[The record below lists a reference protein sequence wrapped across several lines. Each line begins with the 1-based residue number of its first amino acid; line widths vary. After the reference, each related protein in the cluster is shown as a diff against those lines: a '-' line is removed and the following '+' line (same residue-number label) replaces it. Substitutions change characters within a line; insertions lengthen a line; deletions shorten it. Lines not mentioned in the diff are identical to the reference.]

1 MIFIK
6 GVPGAPQCGFS
17 NTLLQILDEQ
27 QVKYDYF
34 NILTDEEVRSGLK
47 VYSNWPTFPQVY
59 VDGELIGGLDII
71 KEMVEMGEKIV

>member
-1 MIFIK
+1 MVFIK